1 MKERIERIRER
12 ELAYLSGDLAYF
24 IESYCKIED
33 KDATEA
39 VIPFKLW
46 PEQKKALAS
55 IHEHKFNIVLKARQL
70 GMSWLA
76 ICYALYTLMTRE
88 GSTVV
93 ALSRTELEAKELVRR
108 LGVIVRNMPEFFSE
122 YGPEPPGGFR
132 FEATAMTIKIFKKG
146 NAPSIFQAFN
156 SAPGVSRSFT
166 ANLLLFDEWAFQ
178 QYAEEIWT
186 AGLPVINRPGGGKVI
201 GLSTMMPGTFFEKTW
216 KQAEEFNRIFLP
228 WDADPRRDAAWYR
241 KTRKLLGEKTLR
253 EYPASP
259 EEAMATFEG
268 AYFDEMR
275 RDIHVCEPF
284 AIPDDW
290 RRYHTMDYGL
300 DMLASYWVA
309 FDGENNAY
317 VYREVYE
324 EGLII
329 PKAAEAMKQAE
340 QGEAI
345 YLRYAP
351 PDMFGRSNESGRT
364 RAEIFDSYG
373 LHFERS
379 SNDRISG
386 WANLKE
392 WLQVYTDPEGKET
405 ARLKIFKNC
414 PNLIRTLQ
422 SIARDKKK
430 PNDCANEP
438 HELTHAPDALRYLFV
453 LRPFGAKPKENRKTK
468 MYYSEVES
476 LLSYGT

>member
-1 MKERIERIRER
+1 MRKKIERIRQD
-12 ELAYLSGDLAYF
+12 ELSYLAGDVAYF
-24 IESYCKIED
+24 IETYCKIED
-33 KDATEA
+33 KDAREA
-39 VIPFKLW
+39 VIPFLLW
-46 PEQKKALAS
+46 PEQKKALTS

-70 GMSWLA
+70 GMSWMA
-76 ICYALYTLMTRE
+76 ICYALYTLMTRA

-108 LGVIVRNMPEFFSE
+108 LGVVIRNMPEFFAE

-132 FEATAMTIKIFKKG
+132 FEATAMAIRIYRDG
-146 NAPSIFQAFN
+146 EPPSVFQAFN

-186 AGLPVINRPGGGKVI
+186 AGLPVINRPEGGKVI
-201 GLSTMMPGTFFEKTW
+201 GLSTMMPGTFFERTW
-216 KQAEEFNRIFLP
+216 KEAEEFNRVFLS
-228 WDADPRRDAAWYR
+228 WDADPRRDAAWYK

-268 AYFDEMR
+268 AFFDEFR

-284 AIPDDW
+284 AIPGDW
-290 RRYHTMDYGL
+290 RVYQTMDYGL

-309 FDGENNAY
+309 FDNENNAY

-329 PKAAEAMKQAE
+329 PRAAEAMKDAE
-340 QGEAI
+340 QGEEI

-379 SNDRISG
+379 SNDRVSG

-392 WLQVYTDPEGKET
+392 WLQVYTDPDGKET
-405 ARLKIFKNC
+405 AKIKIFKNC

-422 SIARDKKK
+422 SIGRDKKK

-453 LRPFGAKPKENRKTK
+453 LRPFGGKPEPNKKTRA
-468 MYYSEVES
+468 YYSEVES
-476 LLSYGT
+476 LLAYGT

>member
-1 MKERIERIRER
+1 
-12 ELAYLSGDLAYF
+12 
-24 IESYCKIED
+24 
-33 KDATEA
+33 
-39 VIPFKLW
+39 
-46 PEQKKALAS
+46 
-55 IHEHKFNIVLKARQL
+55 
-70 GMSWLA
+70 
-76 ICYALYTLMTRE
+76 
-88 GSTVV
+88 
-93 ALSRTELEAKELVRR
+93 
-108 LGVIVRNMPEFFSE
+108 
-122 YGPEPPGGFR
+122 
-132 FEATAMTIKIFKKG
+132 
-146 NAPSIFQAFN
+146 
-156 SAPGVSRSFT
+156 
-166 ANLLLFDEWAFQ
+166 
-178 QYAEEIWT
+178 
-186 AGLPVINRPGGGKVI
+186 
-201 GLSTMMPGTFFEKTW
+201 MPGTFFEKTW

-309 FDGENNAY
+309 FDEENNAY

-392 WLQVYTDPEGKET
+392 WLQVYTDPEGKEA

-453 LRPFGAKPKENRKTK
+453 LRPFGAKPKENKKTK

>member
-1 MKERIERIRER
+1 MDKTIEQIREG
-12 ELAYLSGDLAYF
+12 ELAYLRGDISYF
-24 IESYCKIED
+24 IENYCKIED
-33 KDATEA
+33 KDAREA
-39 VIPFKLW
+39 VIPFRLW
-46 PEQKKALAS
+46 PEQKRALDS
-55 IHEHKFNIVLKARQL
+55 MHRHKFNIILKARQL
-70 GMSWLA
+70 GISWLVL
-76 ICYALYTLMTRE
+76 CYALYTLMTQA
-88 GSTVV
+88 GATVV

-108 LGVIVRNMPEFFSE
+108 LGVIVRNMPEFFTE
-122 YGPEPPGGFR
+122 REPERPGGFR
-132 FEATAMTIKIFKKG
+132 FEATAMAVKFFREG
-146 NAPSIFQAFN
+146 QAPSIFQAFN

-186 AGLPVINRPGGGKVI
+186 AGLPVINRPDGGKVI
-201 GLSTMMPGTFFEKTW
+201 GLSTMMPGTFFERVW
-216 KQAEEFNRIFLP
+216 KEGEEFNRIFLP
-228 WDADPRRDAAWYR
+228 WHADPRRSQQWYR

-268 AYFDEMR
+268 AFFDEFR
-275 RDIHVCEPF
+275 RDVHVCEPF
-284 AIPDDW
+284 ESPREW
-290 RRYHTMDYGL
+290 RVYHTMDYGL

-317 VYREVYE
+317 VYREVYQD
-324 EGLII
+324 GLII
-329 PKAAEAMKQAE
+329 PRAAEAMKEAE
-340 QGEAI
+340 QGEEV

-379 SNDRISG
+379 SNDRVSG

-392 WLQVYTDPEGKET
+392 WLQVYTNPEGKET

-422 SIARDKKK
+422 AIGRDKKK
-430 PNDCANEP
+430 PNDCAVEP

-453 LRPFGAKPKENRKTK
+453 LRPYGRKKGQSEKTRL
-468 MYYSEVES
+468 YYSGVEN
-476 LLSYGT
+476 LLAYGT